1 MSPSHTCQLSRFH
14 RESHSLGH
22 HLTVKF
28 SNLTVNL
35 HSNKIQT
42 LNRSGFRGARGLIAA
57 SVKEMVIF
65 NAKFRRPSGA
75 FLFLENELST
85 FVRYFPKYGHSSS
98 IHSKNSW
105 INFYTGWLRMPPAKL
120 LGKKFTLVGL
130 NATQQRVGL
139 LCNQLEYFFYPT
151 V

>member
-1 MSPSHTCQLSRFH
+1 MRFFHWVCVLFTIASASTRCQAALAWTNGLGCVVSPSHTCQLSRFH

-28 SNLTVNL
+28 SNLTANL

-57 SVKEMVIF
+57 SV
-65 NAKFRRPSGA
+65 AKFRRPSGA

-85 FVRYFPKYGHSSS
+85 LGIFLSMD
-98 IHSKNSW
+98 ILQA
-105 INFYTGWLRMPPAKL
+105 YTLK
-120 LGKKFTLVGL
+120 TVG
-130 NATQQRVGL
+130 
-139 LCNQLEYFFYPT
+139 
-151 V
+151 